1 MSESRSRKNK
11 LEIRTDVA
19 GYTKANVDGRVQVQS
34 YVNELK
40 TFESI
45 LVKWSNTVARR
56 AAANTPNQVVNL
68 GVDVVWVVR

>member
-1 MSESRSRKNK
+1 MT
-11 LEIRTDVA
+11 TDVE
-19 GYTKANVDGRVQVQS
+19 GYTNANVDGRVQVQS

-40 TFESI
+40 VFKSI
-45 LVKWSNTVARR
+45 LVKWSSTMARR